1 MAPKRVTADSL
12 REMKANGQKIAML
25 TAYDCL
31 MAQMIDEAGADII
44 LVGDSVAMV
53 FAGYENTLP
62 MTMQAMIYHTEIVA
76 RCAKRALVVGDMPF
90 MSYQV
95 EPSQAL
101 ANAGRFIQ
109 EARAHAVKLEGGRAM
124 ATTIRRIVRSGIPV
138 MGHIGLTPQS
148 VYKFGGYTMQGSTP
162 EEAQA
167 LIESAKVLQDNG
179 IFALVVEKVPSDVAA
194 RIAETVEVPVIGI
207 GAGPGCDGQVLVAH
221 DMLGMFERF
230 KPKFVKRYAQVGA
243 EMRKAFDQYVKEVKS
258 GEFPDAEHSY

>member
-44 LVGDSVAMV
+44 LVGDSAAMV
-53 FAGYENTLP
+53 FGGYENTLP
-62 MTMQAMIYHTEIVA
+62 MTMQAMIYHTEIVS
-76 RCAKRALVVGDMPF
+76 RCTKHALVVGDMPF

-148 VYKFGGYTMQGSTP
+148 VYRFGGYSMQGNTP

-194 RIAETVEVPVIGI
+194 RVAEALDIPVIGI
-207 GAGPGCDGQVLVAH
+207 GAGPRCDGQVLVAH

-230 KPKFVKRYAQVGA
+230 KPKFVKRYAELGA
-243 EMRKAFDQYVKEVKS
+243 EMRKAFGEYVNEVRS
-258 GEFPDAEHSY
+258 GAFPDAEHSY